1 MRKSVIIGI
10 IVVVVVIAAIVILG
24 LNSINVIKGTQTIS
38 GYDYQDD
45 GIVLMQHESEG
56 YFQCFGCGTLDGQPT
71 CIDPILEMKSVEESD
86 ERYCTSDFK
95 LVENGVV
102 LESGNED
109 A

>member
-10 IVVVVVIAAIVILG
+10 IVVVVVLVLVLG
-24 LNSINVIKGTQTIS
+24 LNSINVIKGTQTTED
-38 GYDYQDD
+38 YDYQND
-45 GIVLMQHESEG
+45 GVVLMQHESEG

-71 CIDPILEMKSVEESD
+71 CIDPILEMKIVEETE

-102 LESGNED
+102 LERGNE
-109 A
+109 AA